1 MNSLDVKI
9 GYSVDRDV
17 DSLDFKLEVGL
28 GRPVYFGGVKTR
40 IRARRIK
47 AATDMSFLYLGIFF
61 FFSNKKKLN
70 CCCECVVASLY
81 HVFVLCILGW
91 FKSFLIGTVLNAFDS
106 SSSLSSELNIA
117 FEMRPHPN
125 ELKSQLLDVLS

>member
-61 FFSNKKKLN
+61 FFIQQEKAELLLRMR
-70 CCCECVVASLY
+70 CCIFVSCFRSL
-81 HVFVLCILGW
+81 HSGLVQIF
-91 FKSFLIGTVLNAFDS
+91 FDRDRVKR
-106 SSSLSSELNIA
+106 L
-117 FEMRPHPN
+117 
-125 ELKSQLLDVLS
+125 